1 MKIKFAAL
9 VFAGVVSAA
18 PLGAAPLNVNGI
30 ERLSYAW
37 RLKGGLSWVARLAFP
52 SSGRGT
58 LETREAGTVHSQLT
72 IQGKES
78 SSFYLYESSML
89 PEGTRTLSS
98 RNAYSFGNDTRDERV
113 SFDPAKQVAQVQKM
127 TNDGNETKLKKLE
140 SAAPQDVLTSIYYL
154 RQHADEIRTPK
165 KAEIFSGASGYDVI
179 YVPKPAMTMR
189 VSGSDVRVR
198 PFAIKAVD
206 TDKAKIGEVRV
217 WLTDDAQ
224 RIPVRIDI
232 DQKYAT
238 LKLELD
244 RPGRLR

>member
-1 MKIKFAAL
+1 MNRKLAAIAL
-9 VFAGVVSAA
+9 LAGVVSV
-18 PLGAAPLNVNGI
+18 PLGATPLTGNGI

-37 RLKGGLSWVARLAFP
+37 RLKGGLTWLAKLAFP

-58 LETREAGTVHSQLT
+58 LETHEANTVHSQLT

-78 SSFYLYESSML
+78 SSFYLYESLMV

-98 RNAYSFGNDTRDERV
+98 RNAYSFGDDHRDERI
-113 SFDPAKQVAQVQKM
+113 SFDPVEHVAHVQKH

-165 KAEIFSGASGYDVI
+165 KAEIFSGTSGYDVI
-179 YVPKPAMTMR
+179 YVPKPTMTMR

-198 PFAIKAVD
+198 PFTIKPID
-206 TDKAKIGEVRV
+206 GDKAKIGEVRV
-217 WLTDDAQ
+217 WLTDDA
-224 RIPVRIDI
+224 RHVPVRIDI

-238 LKLELD
+238 LKLELEK
-244 RPGRLR
+244 